1 MDRSAAGSPIPSS
14 RNVVPTP
21 PVVPAEPVKRSRGR
35 PRKIP
40 LDESKSTFRFF
51 FCNFKSNQNYFHS
64 DSAKALKEKAA
75 KVEDIIDV
83 VGGAGLE
90 AAEAMVQLS
99 GNFYSGYSQP
109 AQQQQ
114 DDSIDFDPN
123 YDPSEVFL
131 KKKEENMN
139 QQYQS
144 ESYDFSQ
151 PITEN
156 TEQGQQVQQNFYS
169 SSFTQSYEYNVQ
181 QSQLPINPQQP
192 DAEMEEQPNFQ
203 QQPFSSILEDLEV
216 SDSDEED
223 QKMEIFNTSSDMNTS
238 KEDDGGL
245 FF

>member
-1 MDRSAAGSPIPSS
+1 M
-14 RNVVPTP
+14 
-21 PVVPAEPVKRSRGR
+21 
-35 PRKIP
+35 
-40 LDESKSTFRFF
+40 
-51 FCNFKSNQNYFHS
+51 
-64 DSAKALKEKAA
+64 
-75 KVEDIIDV
+75 EDIIDV